1 MRKKKLGERLRDL
14 FSFTTNSDEFYEE
27 LEDLLIEAD
36 LGAQFV
42 MELSDRLRSQLR
54 VKSRED
60 LVSALRETLLEE
72 LKTTDLALDRER
84 LNIVLVLGVN
94 GVGKTTN
101 LAKIARVYQ
110 REWPDV
116 VIVLAAGDTFR
127 AAAVEQLTL
136 HAEGLGV
143 RIVKQS
149 TGSDAG
155 AVIWDAIDSAEAKGE
170 RILLAD
176 TAGRMHNRADLVQE
190 LGKIDGII
198 RKRAT
203 DRVVYRKLLVVD
215 GTTGQNALRQ
225 AELFHETVG
234 VDGLVLSKYDSTA
247 RGGVLVPL
255 ARQLGLGCIWLG
267 TGEGYDD
274 LRRFDPA
281 TYVEELIA
289 P

>member
-14 FSFTTNSDEFYEE
+14 FSFSTTSDEFYEE

-42 MELSDRLRSQLR
+42 MELSDRLRSQTR

-60 LVSALRETLLEE
+60 LLSALRETLLAE
-72 LKTTDLALDRER
+72 LKPTDLSLDRDR

-110 REWPDV
+110 REWPDAG
-116 VIVLAAGDTFR
+116 IVLAAGDTFR
-127 AAAVEQLTL
+127 AAAVEQLSL
-136 HAEGLGV
+136 HAQRLGV
-143 RIVKQS
+143 RIVKQGA
-149 TGSDAG
+149 GSDAG

-170 RILLAD
+170 RVLLAD
-176 TAGRMHNRADLVQE
+176 TAGRMHNRTDLVQE

-203 DRVVYRKLLVVD
+203 ERVVYRKLLVVD

-247 RGGVLVPL
+247 RGGILVPL
-255 ARQLGLGCIWLG
+255 ARQFGLGCIWLG

-274 LRRFDPA
+274 LLRFDPA